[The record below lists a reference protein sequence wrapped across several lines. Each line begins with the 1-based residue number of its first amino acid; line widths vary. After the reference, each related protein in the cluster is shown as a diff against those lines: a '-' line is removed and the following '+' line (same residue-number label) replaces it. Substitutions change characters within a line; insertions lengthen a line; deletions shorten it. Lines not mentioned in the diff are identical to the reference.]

1 MFNSQFNP
9 AVPSGTSAIG
19 HRRSQRTI
27 NKKPRI
33 GGRGGV
39 SVLSVSLQS
48 ETPAVPVPP
57 AAGKQQIY
65 QQ

>member
-9 AVPSGTSAIG
+9 AFPSGTGAI
-19 HRRSQRTI
+19 RANQQKNPL